1 MHAFAS
7 AGADVPLED
16 QDAHEAQSHI
26 DNAFASPSEGDRRTN
41 STELFMTRP
50 ASVATSNSTPTPGTS
65 INGLEDVHSS
75 YIGMPVEGQ
84 DPASFKTPLKPFD
97 RSTFE
102 ATFLQHSSASNPLSS
117 IYASSA
123 NISSSAAS
131 TSSSSSTSE
140 ASTTPAQTPG
150 SEHEDPFFYPLLCE
164 NERKRLRE
172 FWYLTSGIHDD
183 KALATHLREL
193 LAIVR
198 DLYKFDI
205 AVIQF
210 IDNDRSSSLSPDG
223 WQEAC
228 CPRRETACAHT
239 MLLQPGVSLDLSS
252 QYYKRNLIIHV
263 PPDCFDGIRLS

>member
-1 MHAFAS
+1 
-7 AGADVPLED
+7 
-16 QDAHEAQSHI
+16 
-26 DNAFASPSEGDRRTN
+26 
-41 STELFMTRP
+41 MTGP
-50 ASVATSNSTPTPGTS
+50 ASEATSVSTPTPGTS
-65 INGLEDVHSS
+65 LNGLENAQSS

-84 DPASFKTPLKPFD
+84 DPASFTNPLKPYD

-102 ATFLQHSSASNPLSS
+102 ATFLQQSSESNPLSS

-123 NISSSAAS
+123 TLPSSAAS
-131 TSSSSSTSE
+131 TSSSSSG
-140 ASTTPAQTPG
+140 ASATPAQTPV
-150 SEHEDPFFYPLLCE
+150 SEADDPFFYPLLCE

-183 KALATHLREL
+183 KALAAHLRGL

-239 MLLQPGVSLDLSS
+239 MLLQPGVSLDNVPSS
-252 QYYKRNLIIHV
+252 FLENFL
-263 PPDCFDGIRLS
+263 